1 MRTRLLV
8 LGFALAAAFSC
19 PAIAGEAQKATCGR
33 SVPSWVRE
41 IREIR
46 GTLGGQLMFRAALA
60 NAVGTLGLLLLAA
73 ALASA
78 RVARAERLLRQ
89 ARWKSVIVGI
99 LTAVVLLALAFMLGA
114 AARTGGPVPAILG
127 VVILGFLI
135 WLAAHGLA
143 GLARLVGR
151 RLCGEGEWS
160 QWRLVGVGGLPI
172 CATLLIPLFGWA
184 LFIYFFCR
192 GVGAATLALFGVGP
206 ALPAE
211 PSGGEQSEPRGES
224 PPSDS

>member
-1 MRTRLLV
+1 MMRMRRLVVGCAMGICL
-8 LGFALAAAFSC
+8 LSTALAGEPRKPAAER
-19 PAIAGEAQKATCGR
+19 PLPG
-33 SVPSWVRE
+33 WVRE

-60 NAVGTLGLLLLAA
+60 NAIGTLGLLLLAA
-73 ALASA
+73 ALAPA
-78 RVARAERLLRQ
+78 RVARAEQLLRQ

-114 AARTGGPVPAILG
+114 AARAGGALPAILG
-127 VVILGFLI
+127 GVILGFLI

-192 GVGAATLALFGVGP
+192 GVGAAALALFGVTP
-206 ALPAE
+206 PHAE
-211 PSGGEQSEPRGES
+211 SPSARPGESREESAPSGS
-224 PPSDS
+224 